1 MCASV
6 KAKAAKKKGQKIQRG
21 QTIQKSMRVA
31 EILALLPE
39 SESLLARYGLSCFHC
54 SSNALETLDEGC
66 RSHGFTDEDI
76 GDLVTDLNELM
87 KDRPERPQTLT
98 VTLPAARALLDIA
111 ETEKKMGQSLL
122 VGVDEAGGF
131 CMEFQKKPAAKT
143 KVFFH
148 AEAPGMKLYATSLT
162 LQRIGGATIDFREG
176 RFKLDL
182 ENAAK
187 AGCGSGKGECGC
199 GRNCGCK

>member
-1 MCASV
+1 MGPV
-6 KAKAAKKKGQKIQRG
+6 MKAKAAKNKKPTEPKKPRQPR
-21 QTIQKSMRVA
+21 IQKEMRVA

-54 SSNALETLDEGC
+54 SSNAFETLDEGC

-76 GDLVTDLNELM
+76 GDLVTDLNELL

-111 ETEKKMGQSLL
+111 ETEKKTGQSLL

-131 CMEFQKKPAAKT
+131 CMEFQKKASAGT
-143 KVFFH
+143 KVFFNT
-148 AEAPGMKLYATSLT
+148 EAPAMKLYATSLT
-162 LQRIGGATIDFREG
+162 LQRIGGAVIDFREG

-182 ENAAK
+182 ADAAK
-187 AGCGSGKGECGC
+187 GACGCGKGECGC
-199 GRNCGCK
+199 K